1 MDLRQQK
8 LTKKEWESLE
18 VPVNGM
24 EKNILQMIDNGYN
37 KTDIY
42 YNNNKSLTS
51 FLKIE
56 PNTIIHHYLYE
67 KYFKKGIDKINKKY
81 HFEYVP
87 EKSSKLQKLNSSDT
101 VKIQNL
107 DENIDSFKKV
117 IFEYLLIELCSYI
130 LKYIYKKKSG
140 YISYLY
146 SIIQIRKSSIINI
159 NTTILDYVDKVIN
172 FASPKVTPNVILQNA
187 HNYIERNEYLLSSED
202 KVLFEHQKDI
212 FNLFKTDKQSKIVLY
227 CAPTGTG
234 KTLTPIGLSNQYKII
249 FVCVARHIGLALAKS
264 CIALG
269 KKIAFAFG
277 SDTADEIRLHYFSA
291 SSHFKHELDAKG
303 RCVCKN
309 PKCHK
314 IGQDIKY
321 KNGSKKIDNSDG
333 SKVEI
338 MICDVRSYITSMHYM
353 CAFNNK
359 EDIITYWD
367 EPTITL
373 DSETHELHDVINRNW
388 SQNKIPNVVL
398 SCATLPKQ
406 DEIKDVIED
415 FKGKF
420 EGSTV
425 YNINSYDCKKSIP
438 ILSKSNV
445 CMLPHNMYESYED
458 LQKCVK
464 FCKKNKTLLRYF
476 DVEQIVEYIY
486 YLHENKILEKDYIID
501 NYFNS
506 ISDITMNSL
515 KNYYLQC
522 LEIVKAEHWPN
533 AFKYFKCNEK
543 NKFSKTITRTMSL
556 PDSHI
561 KPGEPLRRTQSV
573 FDNTVKQKS
582 GILFTTEDAHTL
594 TDGPTIYLCEDVS
607 KIGKFYIQQSKI
619 PSPEFQKIMAKIN
632 KNNDLTKKIDSLDAI
647 IKSKEEAKG
656 DEDSFKEATD
666 RESKAIINEINK
678 LRKQIMVISLDY
690 KYIPNTTQHQKIWV
704 GEDNVIENAFV
715 PNIDEESI
723 KNIMLLNVDNTIK
736 VLLIL
741 GIGVLIDV
749 EHSDYNEIMK
759 KLAEQQRLFII
770 IASSD
775 YIYGT
780 NYQFC
785 HGIIGKDLEKMTQQ
799 KTMQALGRI
808 GRNQIQ
814 QTYSIRFRDDDFIYR
829 LLEEQTFNLE
839 AVNMN
844 KLFSTT
850 I

>member
-1 MDLRQQK
+1 MDLRQLK

-18 VPVNGM
+18 VPVNGA
-24 EKNILQMIDNGYN
+24 EKNILQLINDGYEN
-37 KTDIY
+37 TNVY
-42 YNNNKSLTS
+42 YNDNKSLTS

-56 PNTIIHHYLYE
+56 PHNVIHKYLYE
-67 KYFKKGIDKINKKY
+67 KYFKKGISKLCKKY
-81 HFEYVP
+81 EFDYVP
-87 EKSSKLQKLNSSDT
+87 ENTSKMQKLNSTDS
-101 VKIQNL
+101 VRIQNL
-107 DENIDSFKKV
+107 DDNMECYKKE
-117 IFEYLLIELCSYI
+117 IFEYLLIELCENI
-130 LKYIYKKKSG
+130 LKYIHKKKNT

-146 SIIQIRKSSIINI
+146 SLIQIKKSSIVNI
-159 NTTILDYVDKVIN
+159 NTIILDFAKNVID
-172 FASPKVTPNVILQNA
+172 FASPNITPNVILKNA
-187 HNYIERNEYLLSSED
+187 HNYIERNAYLLSSED
-202 KVLFEHQKDI
+202 KLLFEHQKDI
-212 FNLFKTDKQSKIVLY
+212 FNVFKQDENPKLVLY

-277 SDTADEIRLHYFSA
+277 SDTADEIRLHYYAA
-291 SSHFKHELDAKG
+291 SSHFKHERDAKG
-303 RCVCKN
+303 TCICKN

-321 KNGSKKIDNSDG
+321 KSGSKKIDNSDG

-338 MICDVRSYITSMHYM
+338 MICDLRSYITSMNYM
-353 CAFNNK
+353 CQFNNK
-359 EDIITYWD
+359 ENIITYWD

-373 DSETHELHDVINRNW
+373 DNPSHELHSIIHTNW
-388 SQNKIPNVVL
+388 SKNIIPNMVL

-406 DEIKDVIED
+406 EEITSVIDD
-415 FKGKF
+415 FKNKF
-420 EGSTV
+420 NDATI

-445 CMLPHNMYESYED
+445 CMLPHNMYEHFAD

-464 FCKKNKTLLRYF
+464 FCKNNKTLLRYF

-486 YLHENKILEKDYIID
+486 YLHEHKLIDSDYEID

-506 ISDITMNSL
+506 ISDITMNSI
-515 KNYYLQC
+515 KIYYLMC
-522 LEIVKAEHWPN
+522 LEIIKEEQWSTIY
-533 AFKYFKCNEK
+533 KYFKCNEK
-543 NKFSKTITRTMSL
+543 SKFSKTIA
-556 PDSHI
+556 
-561 KPGEPLRRTQSV
+561 RTQSV
-573 FDNTVKQKS
+573 FDNTVKKRS
-582 GILFTTEDAHTL
+582 GVLYTTEDAHTL

-607 KIGKFYIQQSKI
+607 KIGNFYIQQSKI
-619 PSPEFQKIMAKIN
+619 PIPEFQKIMAKIN
-632 KNNDLTKKIDSLDAI
+632 KNNDIMKKINTLDAI
-647 IKSKEEAKG
+647 ITSKEESKG
-656 DEDSFKEATD
+656 DEDNFKEATD
-666 RESKAIINEINK
+666 RESKGIMIEINK

-704 GEDNVIENAFV
+704 DDDKIIENAFI

-723 KNIMLLNVDNTIK
+723 TNIMLLNVDNNLK

-759 KLAEQQRLFII
+759 TLAEQQRLFMI

-799 KTMQALGRI
+799 KTLQALGRI

-814 QTYSIRFRDDDFIYR
+814 QSYTIRFRDDSFIYR
-829 LLEEQTFNLE
+829 LLEEQPCNIE
-839 AVNMN
+839 ADNMN
-844 KLFSTT
+844 KLFTSTM
-850 I
+850 